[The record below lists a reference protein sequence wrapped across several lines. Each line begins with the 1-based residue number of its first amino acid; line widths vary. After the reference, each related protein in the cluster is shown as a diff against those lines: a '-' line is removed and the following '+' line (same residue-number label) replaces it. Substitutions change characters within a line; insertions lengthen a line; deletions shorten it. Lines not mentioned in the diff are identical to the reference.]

1 MAQETQPKQN
11 EAGMDR
17 RSRRRRSYR
26 FVDRKRRLKKRLVQ
40 GALLCVTIYCAV
52 RLVSY
57 GLDGYRAQQSAAALR
72 DAYYAE
78 ETQAP
83 SPAATALPA
92 SVRPTAAVT
101 EIPQPTAAAPV
112 EADTDE
118 LPVQTYA
125 ENPYGIIADRFLS
138 LRRRNSDIIGWLNI
152 PDQLDTAV
160 VQRDNSYYLNRDS
173 LGYHNVNGAIF
184 LEESCK
190 LRPRPYTFILYGH
203 NMKTEAMFGRLHAYE
218 SLSYYKEHAFLTFD
232 TIYEEGSYV
241 IVASGT
247 INVNPSSWGYVS
259 LYDLLSTSKARRE
272 KILNALLNRSVFQS
286 QVDVT
291 SEDQLL
297 VLVTCVKDD
306 TERRVVLARRIREEE
321 ATEELTRLVRLSTLK

>member
-1 MAQETQPKQN
+1 
-11 EAGMDR
+11 MDR
-17 RSRRRRSYR
+17 RSHRRRSYH
-26 FVDRKRRLKKRLVQ
+26 FVDRKRRRKKRLVQ
-40 GALLCVTIYCAV
+40 GALLCVSIYCAV

-83 SPAATALPA
+83 SPAATAVPA

-190 LRPRPYTFILYGH
+190 LRPRPYTFIRYGH

-272 KILNALLNRSVFQS
+272 KGLNALLNRSVFQS

-291 SEDQLL
+291 PEDQLL
-297 VLVTCVKDD
+297 ILVTCVKDD

-321 ATEELTRLVRLSTLK
+321 TTEELTRLVRLSTLK